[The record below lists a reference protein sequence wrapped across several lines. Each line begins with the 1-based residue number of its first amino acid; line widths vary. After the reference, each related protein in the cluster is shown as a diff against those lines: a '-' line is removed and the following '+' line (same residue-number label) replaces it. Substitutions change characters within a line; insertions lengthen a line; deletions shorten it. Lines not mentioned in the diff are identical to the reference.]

1 MAAVSLLDSEQLV
14 SYQIQSFQVTDRLE
28 LQPVADLYRTTAGV
42 AEFPSDEAPLVRAR
56 KVPAVLKKARVSVPL
71 ALLESMEDIEIAP
84 GTHALRGPSVAIT
97 TNMSSGWVG
106 GARRA
111 REMRR
116 REMGTGMARQPVYF
130 RSGHAALQR
139 EAVSS
144 RDHKRTRGRGDRRTK
159 RAGKGRRET
168 APAPGR
174 AVGGRRV
181 DKPSLYLGAHLDFDR
196 VGKMLAAAGKE
207 NSNATAAAVAAAAAA
222 AAAAQRHRSAEEKR
236 LSVVARQAQFA
247 PLKGHPLS
255 YLPTSRLSEPQK
267 KRQQEEDMAEDR
279 NIAAI
284 DAVAETKS
292 EGGRSSHGSESS
304 GSSGGKPVLLADG
317 LTPGTGA
324 WGVSQGVHWDDFTEA
339 TRNLLRGNQV
349 MHKSVLSHR
358 AVM

>member
-14 SYQIQSFQVTDRLE
+14 SYQIQSFHVTDRLE
-28 LQPVADLYRTTAGV
+28 LQPVADMYRTTAGV

-71 ALLESMEDIEIAP
+71 ALLKSMEDIEITP
-84 GTHALRGPSVAIT
+84 STHTLRGPSVAIT
-97 TNMSSGWVG
+97 TNMSKGWVG

-116 REMGTGMARQPVYF
+116 REVGTGMARQPVYF

-139 EAVSS
+139 EAVRM
-144 RDHKRTRGRGDRRTK
+144 RDSTNNRNCERARRRRRGKAGEGRG
-159 RAGKGRRET
+159 ET

-181 DKPSLYLGAHLDFDR
+181 DKPSLYLGANLDFDR
-196 VGKMLAAAGKE
+196 LSGLPAAGKE
-207 NSNATAAAVAAAAAA
+207 NGNVAVAA
-222 AAAAQRHRSAEEKR
+222 RRRTSAEEER
-236 LSVVARQAQFA
+236 FSIMARQAQFA
-247 PLKGHPLS
+247 PLEGHPLS
-255 YLPTSRLSEPQK
+255 YLPTSRLSESQK
-267 KRQQEEDMAEDR
+267 KRRYKEDLAEDSKVM
-279 NIAAI
+279 AA
-284 DAVAETKS
+284 AETKS
-292 EGGRSSHGSESS
+292 EGGGSSHGSDA
-304 GSSGGKPVLLADG
+304 SGGKPVLLADG

-339 TRNLLRGNQV
+339 TRDLLRGNQV